1 MATWKKVDK
10 RVRALIEEGVA
21 LEQRSLILIVGDRGK
36 EQVVTLHQIL
46 SRARVRARPSILWCY
61 KNDLGFSTH
70 RAKQQKAMR
79 RALARGLD
87 VSADS
92 PFQLLATQ
100 SDIQWCYYRDTARV
114 LGSTFGSL
122 VLQDFEALTPNILA
136 RTIETVEGGGLV
148 IVLVGT
154 ITSLKQLYTLAM
166 DAHSSYRQ
174 NSALTAKS
182 SGEGRTSKSSLAL
195 VPRFNER
202 FILSLAECSRCIFV
216 DDELNLLPLSNC
228 EVKPSRPDIQDA
240 NSASSVASLLQ
251 TLRGRSPAE
260 ELVAKARTLD
270 QAHVLLSLIEALTER
285 SSGSVTTLTAPRG
298 RGKSATM
305 GLCLAAAVWIGYSNI
320 IVTAPRS
327 ENLKTAFQFVVVGLK
342 ALGYEEHADFQVDCS
357 AATNNHDGPRT
368 TTAIIL
374 QARRSVSS
382 SALRQTIRYADP
394 TSSSLFTHAELVLV
408 DEAAA
413 IPIPVVRSLVGAY
426 LTFLTST
433 VSGYEGTGRAL
444 QLKLMHQLRKQHAA
458 RRTSSHLDSSRLN
471 GSQAPAQ
478 KSRILDDT
486 RTDASNSNSE
496 GTTAALPGWRE
507 LTLKTPIRY
516 AEGDAIEEWLHRCL
530 CMDSVPHPIAP
541 ATHGLAPP
549 VSCELYHV
557 DRDSLFSYHALS
569 EALLQRIM
577 ALYTAAHY
585 RNTPNDLQMLSDAPA
600 HRLFVLLGPE
610 AGAGESATF
619 AEDAKVKQNNGKHRK
634 SPSKKNSASDA
645 GPAGRPGISSALPNV
660 LAVLQVAF
668 EGAIVKKE
676 VRRARSSNEQ
686 APGDLIPW
694 TVASQFCDDNFPRL
708 IGARIVRIVT
718 HPDAQHMGYGS
729 RALELLA
736 KYFETAELQEL
747 QTTEEVNAPGVQ
759 GDTLHSEVIR
769 PRNVLPPLLTPL
781 RRLSAP
787 LIDWIGASFGLTPLL
802 CNFWTRAGYDPV
814 YLRQTQNDITGDH
827 SVIFLKEV
835 KRLKNEAATDG
846 DAHSDWLE
854 TLVSNFHSRFIR
866 LLAFD
871 CFNHLET
878 ALCMTLLGAYSKKS
892 PLYRHVLHRADAT
905 VNAETQSSTHGDGQK
920 PLNAVSLNEYDIV
933 RLERF
938 ISHSADYRNVVDL
951 VPQFA
956 ECVFSGKLTGIGLLE
971 LQAALLLGIG
981 LQRRELNAVAQEIGL
996 SPSHGMALFC
1006 KMIRKFAKRVVD
1018 GAT

>member
-10 RVRALIEEGVA
+10 RIRALIEEGVA
-21 LEQRSLILIVGDRGK
+21 LEQRSLILIVGDRARD
-36 EQVVTLHQIL
+36 QVVTLHQIL

-79 RALARGLD
+79 RAMARGLD

-100 SDIQWCYYRDTARV
+100 SDIQWCYYRDTARI

-148 IVLVGT
+148 ILLVGT
-154 ITSLKQLYTLAM
+154 ITSLKQLYTLTM

-174 NSALTAKS
+174 NSALTAKGGTSNS
-182 SGEGRTSKSSLAL
+182 SFAL

-202 FILSLAECSRCIFV
+202 FILSLVECSRCIFV
-216 DDELNLLPLSNC
+216 DDELNLLPLGNC
-228 EVKPSRPDIQDA
+228 DDKPSRRNIRDA
-240 NSASSVASLLQ
+240 NSTSNVESLLQ

-260 ELVAKARTLD
+260 ELIAKARTLD

-285 SSGSVTTLTAPRG
+285 CSGSVATLTAPRG

-320 IVTAPRS
+320 MVTAPRS
-327 ENLKTAFQFVVVGLK
+327 ENLKTVFQFGVIGLK
-342 ALGYEEHADFQVDCS
+342 ALGYEEHVDFQVDCS
-357 AATNNHDGPRT
+357 AANNNHDGPRT
-368 TTAIIL
+368 PTAIIL

-394 TSSSLFTHAELVLV
+394 TSKSLFTHAELVLI

-413 IPIPVVRSLVGAY
+413 IPIPAVRSLVGAC

-458 RRTSSHLDSSRLN
+458 QRTSSHVDSTRLN
-471 GSQAPAQ
+471 GNVAPAR
-478 KSRILDDT
+478 KSRTLDET
-486 RTDASNSNSE
+486 RTDASNSNTE
-496 GTTAALPGWRE
+496 GKMFSTPGWRE

-541 ATHGLAPP
+541 STHGLAPP
-549 VSCELYHV
+549 LSCELYHV

-577 ALYTAAHY
+577 ALYTTAHY

-610 AGAGESATF
+610 AAAGESSSI
-619 AEDAKVKQNNGKHRK
+619 AEAKLKRDNGQHGKT
-634 SPSKKNSASDA
+634 PSASKVASDS
-645 GPAGRPGISSALPNV
+645 GPSGRRQDTSSTLPNV

-676 VRRARSSNEQ
+676 VRKARGSNEQ

-736 KYFETAELQEL
+736 EYFETAELQAL
-747 QTTEEVNAPGVQ
+747 QKMEEPNAPGAQ
-759 GDTLHSEVIR
+759 GDTLHSEAIR
-769 PRNVLPPLLTPL
+769 PRSVLPPLLTPL
-781 RRLSAP
+781 RRLSTP

-827 SVIFLKEV
+827 SVILLREV
-835 KRLKNEAATDG
+835 KRSKNEDATDA
-846 DAHSDWLE
+846 DAHSEWLE
-854 TLVSNFHSRFIR
+854 TLASNFRARFIR
-866 LLAFD
+866 LLAFN
-871 CFNHLET
+871 CFNHLDT
-878 ALCMTLLGAYSKKS
+878 ALCMTLLGAHSKKS
-892 PLYRHVLHRADAT
+892 QLYRHVLHRAEAT
-905 VNAETQSSTHGDGQK
+905 VNATQPSLQGEVQK
-920 PLNAVSLNEYDIV
+920 PLNVVSLNEYDVV

-1006 KMIRKFAKRVVD
+1006 KMIRKFAKHIVD